1 MPQATIREPAKKN
14 MYKGIC
20 LAYSVI
26 TTTYW
31 LVAFL
36 GYWAFGFAV
45 QAYVVNS
52 FSGPNWAIT
61 MANVF
66 AVIQVAGCF
75 QVCYKPITHYHIP
88 NKSTSLVHGFLLV
101 LANIITESSPPPR
114 TPIAS
119 GNATEKPRKHIFG
132 ILSYI
137 YPHPKIYQELMKSVG
152 S

>member
-88 NKSTSLVHGFLLV
+88 NKSTSLVHGFLSV
-101 LANIITESSPPPR
+101 LANIITESSPPPSPNCFWKCNR
-114 TPIAS
+114 KTKETHFQHIVVYLSTPKNLS
-119 GNATEKPRKHIFG
+119 GGDEV
-132 ILSYI
+132 SW
-137 YPHPKIYQELMKSVG
+137 
-152 S
+152 